1 MRVLHLVLAV
11 GVGCAGGRNA
21 PLDASLPDG
30 AVAELVAPRTALEA
44 AATVDDPVQ
53 RGLALAGMVRAS
65 SADELPRWAMQGSY
79 DPDAW
84 VQAKVASALIERAAE
99 PAARVVLQDIV
110 SRVSADPYV
119 RVAVWRAVEGLDLK
133 EAVGDWRRQP
143 AYRAAPMALLALH
156 AGEPGAGEILG
167 AALATGEVRDDAVFL
182 AAVGASGRTD
192 LVPSLTVGATRLED
206 EMAGPYAFVAALLGD
221 GAGLRAWAAA
231 AKDGDSLAQQDAV
244 ELLLGLTGEA
254 RQTWA
259 GRLSAGKAAIG
270 GLKLIR
276 APSGRALMKAAAGE
290 DAWLQGLA
298 LRLLDQVPADER
310 GPVVAAAL
318 RSTDDAVRAAACE
331 AAATW
336 RVEAVKAEIDAL
348 RVDERPAVRVAAA
361 AARAVML

>member
-1 MRVLHLVLAV
+1 VAFAAWALAMA
-11 GVGCAGGRNA
+11 CAGARVA
-21 PLDASLPDG
+21 PLDPSLPDG
-30 AVAELVAPRTALEA
+30 EVTALLEPRAALEA
-44 AATVDDPVQ
+44 AVTVDDPVQ

-65 SADELPRWAMQGSY
+65 SPEELPRWAMQGSY

-84 VQAKVASALIERAAE
+84 VQGKVATALVERAGE

-143 AYRAAPMALLALH
+143 AYRAAPMALLAMH
-156 AGEPGAGEILG
+156 AGEPGAGEVLA

-182 AAVGASGRTD
+182 AAVGSSGRAD

-221 GAGLRAWAAA
+221 GAGLRAWTAA
-231 AKDGDSLAQQDAV
+231 AKDGDGLAQQDAV
-244 ELLLGLTGEA
+244 ELLLGLAGEERRA
-254 RQTWA
+254 WA
-259 GRLSAGKAAIG
+259 AKLSAGKVAAG

-276 APSGRALMKAAAGE
+276 APSGRALAKAAAGP
-290 DAWLQGLA
+290 DPWLQGLA

-310 GPVVAAAL
+310 AVVVAAAL
-318 RSTDDAVRAAACE
+318 RSSDDAVRAAACE

-336 RVEAVKAEIDAL
+336 RLSSVKAEIDAM

-361 AARAVML
+361 AAASVF